1 MRIRFLLICEGSSD
15 TALVSHIQ
23 ALLIEHGASEADG
36 TASYHGRL
44 VSDKVRIGLEYCGN
58 TDLLFVHR
66 DADNAGSAARNEE
79 IARGVSA
86 AGYGGRWVGMVPVRM
101 MEAWL
106 LADEAAIRRVAGRP
120 RGTEALDLPKPDQ
133 LENLSN
139 PKQALREA
147 LLKAGAPQGV
157 RRRKRFKAEFSN
169 FRKQLAENLPA
180 GGPLE
185 QISAWMRFRDDVAA
199 AMGKR
204 LQTD

>member
-1 MRIRFLLICEGSSD
+1 MSY
-15 TALVSHIQ
+15 IQ
-23 ALLIEHGASEADG
+23 ALLIENGASEADG

-44 VSDKVRIGLEYCGN
+44 VSDKVRNGLQYCGD

-66 DADNAGSAARNEE
+66 DADTAGSVARYEE
-79 IARGVSA
+79 IGRGVSA

-139 PKQALREA
+139 PKQTLREV
-147 LLKAGAPQGV
+147 LLKAGAPRGV
-157 RRRKRFKAEFSN
+157 RRTKRFKADFGS
-169 FRKQLAENLPA
+169 FLKQLAENLPV
-180 GGPLE
+180 GRPLE

-199 AMGKR
+199 AMGKQ